1 LLSKDVCEEDQL
13 KIAILGPISWR
24 TPPHHYGPWET
35 VVSNLTEGLVE
46 RGFDVTLFATGDS
59 ITSAKLEWVCPHGFY
74 EDESLDAGVCQW
86 LHISNAFE
94 KARDFDLIHSHY
106 DFYPLTFSRLTDT
119 PLLTT
124 IHGFSS
130 SRILPVYRKYSDNYY
145 VSISDADR
153 AEGLNYVAT
162 VYNGIDVDSFDYNGK
177 PGDYLLFFGR
187 ISLDKGTHRAI
198 ALAKETGMTLKI
210 AGLVASEHRAYF
222 EKCVK
227 PHIDGDQIQYLG
239 TVSSETRNALL
250 RHAYCSLH
258 LISFAE
264 PFGLTLVESL
274 ACGTPVIATN
284 KGSVPEILIDGVT
297 GFIVDSMSEAIDRVE
312 QVGRVRRQNCRRRAL
327 RFDQDRMVD
336 GYVKVYDTIM
346 ERKATHT

>member
-1 LLSKDVCEEDQL
+1 M
-13 KIAILGPISWR
+13 KIGMLGTISWR
-24 TPPHHYGPWET
+24 TPPRRYGPWET
-35 VVSNLTEGLVE
+35 VVHYLTEGLVE
-46 RGFDVTLFATGDS
+46 RGYDVTLFATGDS
-59 ITSAKLEWVCPHGFY
+59 VTKAKLEWVCPHGFY
-74 EDESLDAGVCQW
+74 EDESLDAGVYQW

-94 KARDFDLIHSHY
+94 KAHEFDIIHSHY

-130 SRILPVYRKYSDNYY
+130 ERILPVYRKYWDNYY

-162 VYNGIDVDSFDYNGK
+162 VYNGIDVGSFEFGDA
-177 PGDYLLFFGR
+177 PDDYLLFFGR
-187 ISLDKGTHRAI
+187 ISRDKGTHRAI
-198 ALAKETGMTLKI
+198 EVAKETGMTLKI

-227 PHIDGDQIQYLG
+227 PEIDGEQIQYLG
-239 TVSSETRNALL
+239 TVDEKTRNELFKQ
-250 RHAYCSLH
+250 AYCSLH

-274 ACGTPVIATN
+274 ASGTPVIATDQ
-284 KGSVPEILIDGVT
+284 GSVREILVDGET
-297 GFIVDSMSEAIDRVE
+297 GFIVQSVRDAIDK
-312 QVGRVRRQNCRRRAL
+312 VGEIGSIRRQRCRTRAE
-327 RFDQDRMVD
+327 RFDVDHMVD
-336 GYVKVYDTIM
+336 GYISVYDTIM
-346 ERKATHT
+346 EREAERSAI

>member
-1 LLSKDVCEEDQL
+1 M
-13 KIAILGPISWR
+13 LGPISWR
-24 TPPHHYGPWET
+24 TPPRHYGPWET

-46 RGFDVTLFATGDS
+46 RGYDVTLFATGDS
-59 ITSAKLEWVCPHGFY
+59 VTSAKLEWVCPHGFY

-94 KARDFDLIHSHY
+94 KAREFDIIHSHY

-130 SRILPVYRKYSDNYY
+130 ARILPVYRKYGNSYY

-162 VYNGIDVDSFDYNGK
+162 VYNGIDVDSFEYNDT
-177 PGDYLLFFGR
+177 PDDYLLFFGR
-187 ISLDKGTHRAI
+187 ISRDKGTHQAI

-210 AGLVASEHRAYF
+210 AGLVASEHRVYF
-222 EKCVK
+222 EKYVK
-227 PHIDGDQIQYLG
+227 PEIDGDHIQYLG
-239 TVSSETRNALL
+239 TVSPEQRNILL
-250 RHAYCSLH
+250 KNAYCSLH

-297 GFIVDSMSEAIDRVE
+297 GFIVESVSEAFEKVE
-312 QVGRVRRQNCRRRAL
+312 QVRNISRQNCRKRAL
-327 RFDQDRMVD
+327 HFDQARMVD
-336 GYVKVYDTIM
+336 GYVKVYDAIM
-346 ERKATHT
+346 EQEATRLNV

>member
-1 LLSKDVCEEDQL
+1 LR
-13 KIAILGPISWR
+13 IGILGTISWR
-24 TPPHHYGPWET
+24 IPPRHYGPWET
-35 VVSNLTEGLVE
+35 VVSHLTEGLVE
-46 RGFDVTLFATGDS
+46 RGYDVTLFATGDS
-59 ITSAKLEWVCPHGFY
+59 ITKAKLEWVCPHGFY
-74 EDESLDAGVCQW
+74 EDESLDAGVYQW

-94 KARDFDLIHSHY
+94 KASEFDILHSHY
-106 DFYPLTFSRLTDT
+106 DFYPLTFSRFTDT

-130 SRILPVYRKYSDNYY
+130 ERILPVYRKYRDNYY

-162 VYNGIDVDSFDYNGK
+162 VYNGIEVDSFDYSDA

-187 ISLDKGTHRAI
+187 ISFDKGTHRAI
-198 ALAKETGMTLKI
+198 EVAKKTGMTLKI

-222 EKCVK
+222 EKRVK
-227 PHIDGDQIQYLG
+227 PEIDGEQIQYLG
-239 TVSSETRNALL
+239 VVNEETKNELFKHAL
-250 RHAYCSLH
+250 CSLH

-284 KGSVPEILIDGVT
+284 KGSVPEILVDGKT
-297 GFIVDSMSEAIDRVE
+297 GFIVHNLRDAVDKVG
-312 QVGRVRRQNCRRRAL
+312 QVRSIRRQNCRRRA
-327 RFDQDRMVD
+327 RCFDVDRMVD

-346 ERKATHT
+346 EREAKHSAV